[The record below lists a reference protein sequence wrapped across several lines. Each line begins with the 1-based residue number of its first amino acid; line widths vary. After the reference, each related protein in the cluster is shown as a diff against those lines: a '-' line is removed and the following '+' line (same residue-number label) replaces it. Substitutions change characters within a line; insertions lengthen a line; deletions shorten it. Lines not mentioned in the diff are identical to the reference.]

1 MTRFSKW
8 AVRISLIY
16 LVVGFTIGALMLS
29 NKGFAFYPAVIQY
42 LPIHI
47 EFLMFGWFVH
57 LIFGVAFW
65 MFPRFTPKETGL
77 RPRGFVR
84 AAWVALI
91 VLNLGL
97 LLFALGQFTQST
109 MWFLFA
115 GRTLEVVAIISFFV
129 NIWPRVKPMKS
140 T

>member
-8 AVRISLIY
+8 TIRLSLVY
-16 LVVGFTIGALMLS
+16 LVVGFSIGALMLS
-29 NKGFAFYPAVIQY
+29 DKGFTLFPRMMTL
-42 LPIHI
+42 LPVHI

-65 MFPRFTPKETGL
+65 MFPRFTPRETGL

-84 AAWVALI
+84 AAWLAV
-91 VLNLGL
+91 VLLNAGL
-97 LLFALGQFTQST
+97 VLFASGQLTAGTLS
-109 MWFLFA
+109 LRFA
-115 GRTLEVVAIISFFV
+115 GRTLELLGIIAFFV
-129 NIWPRVKPMKS
+129 NIWPRVKPVKS

>member
-1 MTRFSKW
+1 MTRYSKW
-8 AVRISLIY
+8 AVRISLVY
-16 LVVGFTIGALMLS
+16 LIAGFSIGALMLS
-29 NKGFAFYPAVIQY
+29 DKGFTVYPAVVKL

-57 LIFGVAFW
+57 LIFGVAYW

-84 AAWVALI
+84 AAWASLVI
-91 VLNLGL
+91 LNLGL
-97 LLFALGQFTQST
+97 VLFATGQLTHST
-109 MWFLFA
+109 LWYRLA
-115 GRTLEVVAIISFFV
+115 GRGVELVAVVCFFV

>member
-1 MTRFSKW
+1 MTRYSKW

-16 LVVGFTIGALMLS
+16 LVIGFSIGAVMLSDKGFTI
-29 NKGFAFYPAVIQY
+29 YPPVVKL
-42 LPIHI
+42 LPVHI

-57 LIFGVAFW
+57 LIFGVAYW

-84 AAWVALI
+84 AAWVALV

-97 LLFALGQFTQST
+97 IVFAFGQLAHATT
-109 MWFLFA
+109 WFRFV
-115 GRTLEVVAIISFFV
+115 GRSLELAAIVAFFV